1 MVCSEN
7 FHPVLNCLI
16 SFPFY
21 SNSRLAKTMLTSLPI
36 FWHKPFSYVS
46 AYTCTCVCEHFLG
59 KKFWCIFSSENFGK
73 ICFSSTILTE
83 FCVLLGKSLPIFWPH
98 QIEKKKSLYM
108 CVLGCVC
115 VCVCVFWKKILLAR
129 SQIFPITSRFNL
141 ANTGLYFSL
150 ACYPHLHIIY
160 APPKVMN
167 SIPY

>member
-7 FHPVLNCLI
+7 F

-36 FWHKPFSYVS
+36 FRHEPFTYVA
-46 AYTCTCVCEHFLG
+46 AYTCTCVCELFCW
-59 KKFWCIFSSENFGK
+59 KKFWCIFPSENFGK
-73 ICFSSTILTE
+73 ICFSSTILTK
-83 FCVLLGKSLPIFWPH
+83 FSVQLGKSLPIFQPH
-98 QIEKKKSLYM
+98 QIEKKEVPVHV
-108 CVLGCVC
+108 CIGVCVC

-129 SQIFPITSRFNL
+129 SQIIPITSSFDL
-141 ANTGLYFSL
+141 ANTALYFSL